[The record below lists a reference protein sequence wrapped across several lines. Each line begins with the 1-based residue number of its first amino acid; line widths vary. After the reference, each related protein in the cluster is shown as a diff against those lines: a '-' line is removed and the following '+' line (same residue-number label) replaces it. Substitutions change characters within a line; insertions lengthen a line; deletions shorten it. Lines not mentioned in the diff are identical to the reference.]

1 MAEEIK
7 EENPVDPI
15 ELSIFKEHVENNF
28 LNILDSLPKTE
39 KRLVYEESCLSKLL
53 FFTTRDK
60 LIAKKVRKEF
70 IVLKSGILM
79 AECPT
84 IVYIIPPKK
93 ECLQIIENHIEGNN
107 KKSDD
112 NRDEAKKKVEYHII
126 FFPKINLECQNFID
140 NSLNGACYKKH
151 NLNMDIYPLD
161 HEILNCLS
169 NHF

>member
-60 LIAKKVRKEF
+60 LIAKNVRKEL
-70 IVLKSGILM
+70 V
-79 AECPT
+79 C
-84 IVYIIPPKK
+84 
-93 ECLQIIENHIEGNN
+93 
-107 KKSDD
+107 
-112 NRDEAKKKVEYHII
+112 
-126 FFPKINLECQNFID
+126 
-140 NSLNGACYKKH
+140 
-151 NLNMDIYPLD
+151 
-161 HEILNCLS
+161 
-169 NHF
+169 